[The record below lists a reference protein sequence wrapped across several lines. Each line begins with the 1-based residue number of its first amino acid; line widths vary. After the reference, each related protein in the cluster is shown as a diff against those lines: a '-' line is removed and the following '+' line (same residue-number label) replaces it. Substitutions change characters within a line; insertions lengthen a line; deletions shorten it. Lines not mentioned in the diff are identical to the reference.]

1 MRDLKFFRAFM
12 APFLVMLFLIAIT
25 GCATSTLSEQTTAPE
40 QSQPVQQGA
49 EPATALYYD
58 FKDVPVPKEMEI
70 NRDKSFIFQTTEF
83 ASGLLTFSGRVEL
96 DSLISFFR
104 VKLPEDG
111 WRFLSAIKSPKTIM
125 FFQKENRFCV
135 ITIISKT
142 FTTEAEILVAQGF
155 QSI

>member
-12 APFLVMLFLIAIT
+12 APFLVILFSIAII
-25 GCATSTLSEQTTAPE
+25 GCATSSLSEQTTAPE
-40 QSQPVQQGA
+40 QSQSVRQTA

-70 NRDKSFIFQTTEF
+70 ERDKSFVFQTTEF
-83 ASGLLTFSGRVEL
+83 ASGFLTFSGRVES

-104 VKLPEDG
+104 IKLPEDG
-111 WRFLSAIKSPKTIM
+111 WRFLSSITSPKTIM

-142 FTTEAEILVAQGF
+142 FTTEAEILVTQGF